1 MRKPRGFT
9 IVELVVVMTIM
20 AILLTLGVVGLN
32 ASQLN
37 ARNMK
42 RDTDIDAI
50 AKGLEVRYVR
60 GNAYAVAPAYINKGS
75 YPSVQEFRHAQG
87 IAITGISPTQTS
99 MYLDQI
105 LTGTK
110 IDNFIP
116 PGAGDGADEVFGGYR
131 KHQAELRWRD
141 PGAAEKAVA
150 LLAPF
155 WRVLPRSRNSP
166 MQDRVRQLD
175 RFARMSS
182 TDAGHRFLQLAAFI
196 PPEEAQ
202 ALVSGRSDSDQ
213 LKARD
218 AQLMEAFQQM
228 PGMNGVL
235 LADVAST
242 LPNDMLYK
250 VDLTS
255 MAHGLEV
262 RTPFLDL
269 RVVELAFSLS
279 PEEKLRKGSGKHILR
294 ETFGDLVPASVMSR
308 SKKGFEVPLL
318 ALLQG
323 PLQPLVDDLLTS
335 DLVTEAGLDKE
346 QVAMAVRQLR
356 STNTG
361 HSQATVH
368 ALIVYITWWKSL
380 GN

>member
-116 PGAGDGADEVFGGYR
+116 PGAGDGADIKTTFKPVCTTACTAGV
-131 KHQAELRWRD
+131 
-141 PGAAEKAVA
+141 AATINTAINGSNNVYVYEPVSADGNVCVNTECIRYN
-150 LLAPF
+150 LYY
-155 WRVLPRSRNSP
+155 LPE
-166 MQDRVRQLD
+166 
-175 RFARMSS
+175 
-182 TDAGHRFLQLAAFI
+182 G
-196 PPEEAQ
+196 
-202 ALVSGRSDSDQ
+202 
-213 LKARD
+213 
-218 AQLMEAFQQM
+218 
-228 PGMNGVL
+228 
-235 LADVAST
+235 
-242 LPNDMLYK
+242 
-250 VDLTS
+250 
-255 MAHGLEV
+255 
-262 RTPFLDL
+262 
-269 RVVELAFSLS
+269 
-279 PEEKLRKGSGKHILR
+279 
-294 ETFGDLVPASVMSR
+294 ASVY
-308 SKKGFEVPLL
+308 K
-318 ALLQG
+318 
-323 PLQPLVDDLLTS
+323 T
-335 DLVTEAGLDKE
+335 KE
-346 QVAMAVRQLR
+346 SLRQ
-356 STNTG
+356 
-361 HSQATVH
+361 
-368 ALIVYITWWKSL
+368 
-380 GN
+380 